1 MKKLFV
7 IISALFALAA
17 CDGINAVDETGVLEE
32 GTKEFKIALTVNRTD
47 AFDKGPGTKATI
59 KDAWADGDVVFVFFN
74 GVAAP
79 KYLELKY
86 DGTTRNWTPTPK
98 NELSVD
104 DLGDSGTMAAVY
116 LPYGSQTTISSS
128 KGIFEFD
135 PWYEGI
141 LFLSEDVDYSYGA
154 EGLSGTLDLKAP
166 TDDLVLSDGERYIH
180 FDISGFDDTH
190 VYTLFQDYVRPI
202 VTTGL
207 FSGKARIQTADWGE
221 AITGYVDPENKIV
234 SFSGIL
240 KAEAVGSAVD
250 YQFSIKDETAGVI
263 YTRDAGIRTVSDS
276 KYIGI
281 GNISDETVW
290 QATAVAPT
298 IAYVEMGDG
307 LKWATMNIGANSPEE
322 YGDYFAWAEIETKT
336 VFSWA
341 TYKYMQEGQ
350 SSWQYVTKYNDADG
364 KTSLRDYEYSDD
376 VARQKWGDGW
386 RLPTDEEWTKL
397 RNWGNFTWEWTDD
410 YNGTGVAGTV
420 ITSKISGYEGNSIFL
435 PAAGYKIN
443 TESKEVGSHGYYW
456 SSTIYVS
463 YMSYN
468 LDFYN
473 AQRSRVSNYRYYG
486 MPVRAVICD
495 NDPEITSINGHEYV
509 DLGNGLKWATT
520 NVGANSPEKPGSY
533 YAWGEIAPKNE
544 YYWTNYVHR
553 DPSYSENNGLSL
565 TKYTFADNVKE
576 GSWYEGDT
584 FIGDGKTTL
593 DLADDVAR
601 QNWGGTWRMPT
612 AAEFGWLVSNCT
624 WTWSSD
630 YSETGV
636 AGMVVTGTNGK
647 SIFLPA
653 AGRME
658 ANDTWEDSK
667 GLYWSSSLG
676 NFRSLAAPV
685 LSFYLYDGSI
695 IEKGAD
701 QFYYDRYEGLL
712 IRPVSD

>member
-59 KDAWADGDVVFVFFN
+59 KNAWADGDVVFVFFN

-86 DGTTRNWTPTPK
+86 DATTRNWTPTPK
-98 NELSVD
+98 NELSVA
-104 DLGDSGTMAAVY
+104 DLGASGKMTAVY
-116 LPYGSQTTISSS
+116 MPYGSSAEVFKIMSNTSTFS
-128 KGIFEFD
+128 KG
-135 PWYEGI
+135 YYGVY
-141 LFLSEDVDYSYGA
+141 LQASKVDYTYDSD
-154 EGLSGTLDLKAP
+154 GLKGTLNLAAP
-166 TDDLVLSDGERYIH
+166 IREDGSKYIH
-180 FDISGFDDTH
+180 FDISGYDAKH
-190 VYTLFQDYVRPI
+190 VYSLYQDYVKPI
-202 VTTGL
+202 ALYGV
-207 FSGKARIQTADWGE
+207 KKDGE
-221 AITGYVDPENKIV
+221 ILEDAFMENGEPITGYIDAANSII

-240 KAEAVGSAVD
+240 DENAVGQAVD

-263 YTRDAGIRTVSDS
+263 YTRDAGTRTVSDS

-290 QATAVAPT
+290 QAKAVAPT

-397 RNWGNFTWEWTDD
+397 RNWDNFTWEWTYN
-410 YNGTGVAGTV
+410 YNGTDVAGTV
-420 ITSKISGYEGNSIFL
+420 ITSRISGYEGNSIFL
-435 PAAGYKIN
+435 PAAGYKKN
-443 TESKEVGSHGYYW
+443 TESNEVGSHGYYW

-544 YYWTNYVHR
+544 YRWTNYVHR
-553 DPSYSENNGLSL
+553 DPSYSEDNGLSL
-565 TKYTFADNVKE
+565 TKYTFDDGVKG

-624 WTWSSD
+624 WSWSSD

-653 AGRME
+653 AGRKE
-658 ANDTWEDSK
+658 ANNTWEDNK

-676 NFRSLAAPV
+676 NFWSLAARV

-695 IEKGAD
+695 IDKRDD
-701 QFYYDRYEGLL
+701 QYFDRFNGLL